1 MNNHSFTATRG
12 FDHDMCPVGPQI
24 EREAV
29 VWMLCSYYRAVAG
42 DPASFLLCESLIQR
56 LPKNIHGS
64 DDFQAYQRREKGL
77 DRPALRENME
87 RAK

>member
-1 MNNHSFTATRG
+1 MNNRSFTATRG
-12 FDHDMCPVGPQI
+12 VNYDMCPAGPQF

-56 LPKNIHGS
+56 LPKNIHGY
-64 DDFQAYQRREKGL
+64 DDSQAYQRREKGL
-77 DRPALRENME
+77 DWPAHRENEE
-87 RAK
+87 RTK